1 MFHGRRTNNKINR
14 LNEGALRIV
23 YDDDVSTFAQ
33 LLDMDKSLCL
43 HYQNIQ
49 RLLFEIYKALHDNS
63 ENSLNELFVRRES
76 TINLQCKRELLI
88 SSENFVLKGKK
99 QKT

>member
-1 MFHGRRTNNKINR
+1 MREP
-14 LNEGALRIV
+14 L
-23 YDDDVSTFAQ
+23 DDDVSTFAQ

-43 HYQNIQ
+43 HHQNIQ

-88 SSENFVLKGKK
+88 SLENFVLKGKK

>member
-1 MFHGRRTNNKINR
+1 MFHGRRTNNEINR

-43 HYQNIQ
+43 HHQNIQ

-76 TINLQCKRELLI
+76 IINLQCKRELLI